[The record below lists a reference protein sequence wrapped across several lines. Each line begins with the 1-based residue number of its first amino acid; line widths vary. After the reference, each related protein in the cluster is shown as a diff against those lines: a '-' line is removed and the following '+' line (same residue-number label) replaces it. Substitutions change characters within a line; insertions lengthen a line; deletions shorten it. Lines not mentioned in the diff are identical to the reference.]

1 MEDDDKTVATPV
13 PAPDTTEEAEEA
25 DEATTEEATPEE
37 TAPAEPEQV

>member
-25 DEATTEEATPEE
+25 DEATTEEVTTPDAAPVE
-37 TAPAEPEQV
+37 TTQI